1 MELSQVISRR
11 RMVRDYTPDPL
22 SPSCVERV
30 LESALRAPSA
40 GFSQGWAFLALSE
53 PPDRAR
59 FWEFAGTQ
67 LEHSPGMRN
76 APLIVVSLSH
86 KDAYLD
92 RYAEADKGW
101 ADRAESRWPAPYW
114 DIDTG
119 MATLLM
125 LLTAVD
131 EGLGACFF
139 GLMPD
144 QLAPF
149 RDAFGIPPAY
159 LPIGAT
165 TVGHR
170 AASVPPQSERIAAR
184 RRSIGDV
191 IHRGSWDR

>member
-1 MELSQVISRR
+1 MPNAAVNGTEISYADTGGDGPVVVLSHGILMDQSMFAAQVEAPLVI
-11 RMVRDYTPDPL
+11 VPL
-22 SPSCVERV
+22 S
-30 LESALRAPSA
+30 
-40 GFSQGWAFLALSE
+40 
-53 PPDRAR
+53 
-59 FWEFAGTQ
+59 
-67 LEHSPGMRN
+67 N
-76 APLIVVSLSH
+76 